1 MNAGFFSNEFIM
13 ALPADDTAALGILGR
28 EYQRF
33 QQSFPAAN
41 VNNYASYLE
50 CLGLL
55 KAFHSSRSLHW
66 ETPAIGP
73 NQRQNM
79 DLLGTFLSQA
89 SNKWISHLET
99 RNAETIVSE
108 TEQRYVAF
116 FTSEEPYEF
125 SDAEFGR
132 IQTLITEL
140 REFIS
145 RSHLITPKHKRRLSK
160 RLEATQRELHKNT
173 TDIEDFWAFVA
184 EAGIVARKFGEDLKP
199 MTERVSTLGKI
210 IGAAIMAK
218 EGIGHLPDMAKRIL
232 SDPEPGIA

>member
-1 MNAGFFSNEFIM
+1 MNAGFFSNEFITT
-13 ALPADDTAALGILGR
+13 LPADDAAALGLLGR
-28 EYQRF
+28 EYLRF
-33 QQSFPAAN
+33 QQSFPPAN

-55 KAFHSSRSLHW
+55 KAFHTSRGLHW
-66 ETPAIGP
+66 DTPAIGP

-79 DLLGTFLSQA
+79 DTLGGFLTQS

-108 TEQRYVAF
+108 TEQRYVSF
-116 FTSEEPYEF
+116 FASEEPYEF
-125 SDAEFGR
+125 SDAEFAR

-140 REFIS
+140 REFIA

-160 RLEATQRELHKNT
+160 RLEATQRELHKKT
-173 TDIEDFWAFVA
+173 TDIEDFWAFIA

-199 MTERVSTLGKI
+199 ITERVTALAKI
-210 IGAAIMAK
+210 VGAAIMAK
-218 EGIGHLPDMAKRIL
+218 EGIGHLPDMTKKAL
-232 SDPEPGIA
+232 SDQQANE